1 MKLLTRSFVILLD
14 RVSNFLNGK
23 NSNARMSLPYGL
35 AMFAFSKS
43 TLVFDR
49 NFYSELEFEMVA
61 FSLSP
66 ISCVTTAKQYASAFP
81 VLNISRA
88 SPTRRGFIIIILAFS
103 ILDRPI
109 PRHKTS
115 RPETNDF
122 KIQTICRG
130 FPREM
135 LQQRGTLHL
144 RIAPVPGSPT
154 WRRPGDSPTYTRLP
168 HHSTREGYRFVSL

>member
-1 MKLLTRSFVILLD
+1 MELLISYKMKLLTRSFVILLD

-23 NSNARMSLPYGL
+23 NSDARMSLPYGL

-88 SPTRRGFIIIILAFS
+88 SPTLARLHYYYISF
-103 ILDRPI
+103 LD
-109 PRHKTS
+109 S
-115 RPETNDF
+115 R
-122 KIQTICRG
+122 
-130 FPREM
+130 
-135 LQQRGTLHL
+135 
-144 RIAPVPGSPT
+144 
-154 WRRPGDSPTYTRLP
+154 
-168 HHSTREGYRFVSL
+168 